1 MRPDGFGGGLG
12 GHPETGGGPGDGP
25 GPGANVI
32 PFRRS
37 QGPPRRK
44 RRSLW
49 RKLMRPLGSALAIL
63 GLPLGGGLWVA
74 TAPQFA
80 LKEIAIEGAGRV
92 SEAWIRSR
100 LAPLKGRNLP
110 LLPLSAAAERLS
122 AHPWVESLEIAKELP
137 GRLRVRVAEKKP
149 AVFLR
154 SGGRLFWADAAGKAI
169 APLSAKEAAE
179 EIARERALAESSI
192 GAGGPGG
199 PGAPGGFLV
208 VSFAT
213 PVKNGVARAL
223 GVAAELGKANPDWAA
238 RLTEIQ
244 VLGEED
250 FRLRIG
256 VLPFPVLVRDG
267 DVIDKVHRLEALL
280 PRLSERYPTLAAVD
294 LRFSHR
300 IVVQPAAEGAS
311 AGARLEEAAS
321 RLAS

>member
-1 MRPDGFGGGLG
+1 MKPDGFGGAGP
-12 GHPETGGGPGDGP
+12 GHPDPGASQADGA
-25 GPGANVI
+25 GLGANVI

-44 RRSLW
+44 RRSVW
-49 RKLMRPLGSALAIL
+49 RKLMRPLGTALAIL
-63 GLPLGGGLWVA
+63 GVPLAGGLWVA

-80 LKEIAIEGAGRV
+80 LSEIAIVGAGRV
-92 SEAWIRSR
+92 SETWIRTR
-100 LAPLKGRNLP
+100 LAPLLGRNLP
-110 LLPLSAAAERLS
+110 LLPLAAAAERLS
-122 AHPWVESLEIAKELP
+122 VHPWVDSLEIAKELP
-137 GRLRVRVAEKKP
+137 DRLVVRVAEKKP

-154 SGGRLFWADAAGKAI
+154 SGGRLFWADATGKPI
-169 APLSAKEAAE
+169 APLSAKESAD
-179 EIARERALAESSI
+179 EIARERALAESH
-192 GAGGPGG
+192 AE
-199 PGAPGGFLV
+199 PGATGGFLV

-223 GVAAELGKANPDWAA
+223 GVAAELSKANPNWAA
-238 RLTEIQ
+238 RLAEIE

-256 VLPFPVLVRDG
+256 ALPFPVLVRDG
-267 DVIDKVHRLEALL
+267 DVIDKVHRLETLL
-280 PRLSERYPTLAAVD
+280 PRLTERYPTLAAVD

-311 AGARLEEAAS
+311 AGARSEEAAS

>member
-1 MRPDGFGGGLG
+1 MRPDGFGG
-12 GHPETGGGPGDGP
+12 TGPGQADGDGA

-44 RRSLW
+44 RKSLW

-63 GLPLGGGLWVA
+63 GVPLAGGLWVA

-80 LKEIAIEGAGRV
+80 LSEVAIEGAGRV
-92 SEAWIRSR
+92 SEPWIRAR
-100 LAPLKGRNLP
+100 IAPLLGRNLP
-110 LLPLSAAAERLS
+110 LLPLAAAAERLS
-122 AHPWVESLEIAKELP
+122 VHPWVDSLEIAKELP
-137 GRLRVRVAEKKP
+137 DRLVVRVAEKKP

-154 SGGRLFWADAAGKAI
+154 SGGRLFWADATGKPI
-169 APLSAKEAAE
+169 APLSGKEAAA
-179 EIARERALAESSI
+179 EIARERALAASSF
-192 GAGGPGG
+192 GQGGPGT
-199 PGAPGGFLV
+199 PGGFLV

-223 GVAAELGKANPDWAA
+223 GVAAELGKANPGWAA
-238 RLTEIQ
+238 RLAEIE

-256 VLPFPVLVRDG
+256 ALPFPVLVRDG
-267 DVIDKVHRLEALL
+267 DVIDKIHRLETLL

-311 AGARLEEAAS
+311 AGAPFRETAS

>member
-1 MRPDGFGGGLG
+1 MRHDGFGAA
-12 GHPETGGGPGDGP
+12 GHPEGDGP
-25 GPGANVI
+25 GGNVI

-37 QGPPRRK
+37 QGPPKRK

-63 GLPLGGGLWVA
+63 GVPLAGGLWVA

-80 LKEIAIEGAGRV
+80 LSEIKIEGAGRV
-92 SEAWIRSR
+92 SETWIRAR
-100 LAPLKGRNLP
+100 LAPLLGRNLP

-122 AHPWVESLEIAKELP
+122 VHPWVDSLEIAKELP
-137 GRLRVRVAEKKP
+137 GRLVVRVSEKKP

-154 SGGRLFWADAAGKAI
+154 SGGHPFWADAAGKAI
-169 APLSAKEAAE
+169 APLSAAEAAQ
-179 EIARERALAESSI
+179 EIARERALAESSV
-192 GAGGPGG
+192 GPGG
-199 PGAPGGFLV
+199 PGAPKAPGGFLV

-213 PVKNGVARAL
+213 PVPNGVARAL

-238 RLTEIQ
+238 RLAEIE

-256 VLPFPVLVRDG
+256 VLPFPLLVRDG
-267 DVIDKVHRLEALL
+267 DVIDKVHRLETLL
-280 PRLSERYPTLAAVD
+280 PRLAERYPTLAAVD

-311 AGARLEEAAS
+311 AGARSEEAAS

>member
-1 MRPDGFGGGLG
+1 MRPDGFGGVGGVGL
-12 GHPETGGGPGDGP
+12 GHPEGDGP
-25 GPGANVI
+25 GGNVI

-37 QGPPRRK
+37 QGPPKRK
-44 RRSLW
+44 RKSLW

-63 GLPLGGGLWVA
+63 GVPLGGGLWVA

-80 LKEIAIEGAGRV
+80 LSEIKIEGAGRV
-92 SEAWIRSR
+92 SETWIRAR
-100 LAPLKGRNLP
+100 LAPLLGRNLP

-122 AHPWVESLEIAKELP
+122 VHPWVDSLEIAKELP
-137 GRLRVRVAEKKP
+137 GRLVVRVAEKKP

-154 SGGRLFWADAAGKAI
+154 SGGRLFWADAAGKPI
-169 APLSAKEAAE
+169 APLSAAEAAQ
-179 EIARERALAESSI
+179 EIARERALAESN
-192 GAGGPGG
+192 GGPGR
-199 PGAPGGFLV
+199 PGAPRGFLV

-238 RLTEIQ
+238 RLAEIE

-256 VLPFPVLVRDG
+256 VLPFPLLVRDG
-267 DVIDKVHRLEALL
+267 DVIDKVHRLETLL
-280 PRLSERYPTLAAVD
+280 PRLAERYPALTAVD

-300 IVVQPAAEGAS
+300 IVVQPAALGAS
-311 AGARLEEAAS
+311 AGARSEETAS

>member
-1 MRPDGFGGGLG
+1 MKPDGM
-12 GHPETGGGPGDGP
+12 GHADPPGDGA
-25 GPGANVI
+25 GLGANVI

-44 RRSLW
+44 RRSVW
-49 RKLMRPLGSALAIL
+49 RKLMRPLSSALAIL
-63 GLPLGGGLWVA
+63 GVPLAGGLWVA

-80 LKEIAIEGAGRV
+80 LREISVEGAGRV
-92 SEAWIRSR
+92 SESWIRAR
-100 LAPLKGRNLP
+100 LAPLLGRNLP
-110 LLPLSAAAERLS
+110 LLPLAAAVDRLS
-122 AHPWVESLEIAKELP
+122 IHPWVESLEIAKELP
-137 GRLRVRVAEKKP
+137 GRLVVRVAEKQP

-154 SGGRLFWADAAGKAI
+154 SGGRLFWADAAGKPI
-169 APLSAKEAAE
+169 APLSAKEAAD
-179 EIARERALAESSI
+179 EIARERALAESNS
-192 GAGGPGG
+192 GPGG
-199 PGAPGGFLV
+199 PGAPSGFLV

-213 PVKNGVARAL
+213 PVPNGVARAL

-238 RLTEIQ
+238 RLAEIE

-267 DVIDKVHRLEALL
+267 DVIDKVHRLETLL
-280 PRLSERYPTLAAVD
+280 PRLAERYPTLGAVD

-311 AGARLEEAAS
+311 AGARSEEAAS

>member
-1 MRPDGFGGGLG
+1 MRTDGFAGGGLG
-12 GHPETGGGPGDGP
+12 PGHADGDGA

-32 PFRRS
+32 PFRRA

-44 RRSLW
+44 RKSLW

-63 GLPLGGGLWVA
+63 GVPFAGGLWVA

-80 LKEIAIEGAGRV
+80 LSEVAIVGAGRV
-92 SEAWIRSR
+92 GEPWIRAR
-100 LAPLKGRNLP
+100 LAPLLGRNLP
-110 LLPLSAAAERLS
+110 LLPLSAAVERLS
-122 AHPWVESLEIAKELP
+122 VHPWVASLEVAKELP
-137 GRLRVRVAEKKP
+137 DRLVVRVAEKKP

-154 SGGRLFWADAAGKAI
+154 SGGRLFWADAAGKTI
-169 APLSAKEAAE
+169 APLSAQETAE
-179 EIARERALAESSI
+179 ELARERAMAESPE
-192 GAGGPGG
+192 APGTS
-199 PGAPGGFLV
+199 GGFLV

-223 GVAAELGKANPDWAA
+223 GVAADLQKANPGWAA
-238 RLTEIQ
+238 RLAEIE

-256 VLPFPVLVRDG
+256 SLPFPVLVRDG
-267 DVIDKVHRLEALL
+267 DVIDKVHRLETLL
-280 PRLSERYPTLAAVD
+280 PRLTERYPTLAAVD

-311 AGARLEEAAS
+311 AGAPFKETAS